1 MEVSDRRRYVQLTQ
15 VAKITSAFSFI
26 RAIFALAGF
35 VSAPATGPTDGLLKP
50 YEGMMPAAPRAL
62 NCRRMRQFSC
72 LLLKAAFCVRFSSVR
87 FPFVEKGFGDSGHRY
102 KLSRTPLQAGV
113 FVVQKQR
120 APIKGTRL
128 RMILL
133 LRHNANDDDKNN
145 QRNHHADD
153 DVHRLNRHLAL

>member
-1 MEVSDRRRYVQLTQ
+1 MRHSHGCCSKRLFAPCFSEHVSRLLE
-15 VAKITSAFSFI
+15 KGL
-26 RAIFALAGF
+26 AIPDIAISSPGPPLEAGF
-35 VSAPATGPTDGLLKP
+35 SL
-50 YEGMMPAAPRAL
+50 
-62 NCRRMRQFSC
+62 
-72 LLLKAAFCVRFSSVR
+72 
-87 FPFVEKGFGDSGHRY
+87 HI
-102 KLSRTPLQAGV
+102 
-113 FVVQKQR
+113 KQR